1 MNKRLGLVILTA
13 MLVMLALAGCGSN
26 KGEGAS
32 PSASAPAEGAS
43 SPAASGGESGGTIG
57 VIPKSTLYDY
67 WKSVRVG
74 AEKAAAENGYTIVFQ
89 GTAKDTDVEGQVK
102 IIEDFITKGV
112 KAIVI
117 SPVSADAMV
126 PALEKADA
134 AGIPVIIIDGD
145 LNSDVPHSFV
155 STDNE
160 AAAAM
165 AAEKMNELIGGA
177 GKVAVVSEVA
187 GSIQGAARE
196 KGFIDKIN
204 SYGGY
209 SLLNTF
215 YSEGDRNLAFNITQ
229 DIFTSNNDIKGI
241 FSTNEGSS
249 VGVSLGVEASG
260 KKDEVAV
267 IGYDSS
273 EDLLEAIRNGIIDGT
288 ISQDPTAIG
297 YTGVGNAIKVLKGET
312 VEKEVP
318 VAAVYVDK
326 NNIDNEDIQK
336 ILYPLGK
343 Q

>member
-1 MNKRLGLVILTA
+1 MNKKAGLVLLAA
-13 MLVMLALAGCGSN
+13 MLVLLVLAGCGSN
-26 KGEGAS
+26 KEGA
-32 PSASAPAEGAS
+32 AS
-43 SPAASGGESGGTIG
+43 SPPASASGETAPPQGGEGGVIG

-74 AEKAAAENGYTIVFQ
+74 AEKAAGENGYSIVFQ

-145 LNSDVPHSFV
+145 LNSDIPHSFV
-155 STDNE
+155 STDNV

-165 AAEKMNELIGGA
+165 AAEKMNDLIGGQ
-177 GKVAVVSEVA
+177 GKIAVVSEVA

-196 KGFIDKIN
+196 NGFIDKIK

-209 SLLNTF
+209 QLLNTF

-229 DIFTSNNDIKGI
+229 DIFTSNSDIKGI

-249 VGVSLGVEASG
+249 VGVSLGVDASG
-260 KKDEVAV
+260 KKDDVAV

-273 EDLLEAIRNGIIDGT
+273 EDLLQAIRNGVIDGT
-288 ISQDPTAIG
+288 ISQDPAAIG
-297 YTGVGNAIKVLKGET
+297 YTGVANAVKVLKGEA
-312 VEKEVP
+312 VEKDVP
-318 VAAVYVDK
+318 VSAVYVDK
-326 NNIDNEDIQK
+326 SNIDNEDIQK